1 MKNTF
6 ILNGLLF
13 AALWAS
19 ASSAAKFGLL
29 SAEPMVLFDI
39 RFFGAGFLLLL
50 YALLVERQ
58 RLPRGDEWK
67 QLAVFGLL
75 NTTIYLGFFVFAM
88 KQVAAGIGSLATA
101 TNPLL
106 ITVLSAFWARKKVD
120 TGEWVAIALGMTGVA
135 IATYPLLQNS
145 FATPEG
151 LLLLFLSMISYSA
164 ATIYYSEIDWKL
176 SRSSINGWQNVM
188 AGVMSIPIVWFFH
201 DKENHFD
208 VRFWGAELWLMIPVS
223 VLAIQVWLKLLQT
236 DAVRASLFLFLCPV
250 FGFLYATLLLDEPFT
265 WHTVAGTAFVLAG
278 LWIGQRVRKRV

>member
-29 SAEPMVLFDI
+29 SVEPMVLFDI
-39 RFFGAGFLLLL
+39 RFFGAGTLLLL

-58 RLPRGDEWK
+58 RLPRGGEWK
-67 QLAVFGLL
+67 QLLVFGLL

-106 ITVLSAFWARKKVD
+106 ITVISAFWTRKKVEK
-120 TGEWVAIALGMTGVA
+120 GEWLAIALGMTGVA

-145 FATPEG
+145 FATPQG
-151 LLLLFLSMISYSA
+151 LLLLFLSMVSYSA

-176 SRSSINGWQNVM
+176 SRSSINGWQNVI
-188 AGVMSIPIVWFFH
+188 AGLMSIPLIWLFH
-201 DKENHFD
+201 KEDNHFD
-208 VRFWGAELWLMIPVS
+208 ARFWGAEIWLMIPVS
-223 VLAIQVWLKLLQT
+223 VLAIQVWLKLLKT

-250 FGFLYATLLLDEPFT
+250 FGFAYATFLLDEPFT
-265 WHTVAGTAFVLAG
+265 WYTVAGTAFVLTG
-278 LWIGQRVRKRV
+278 LWIGQRVRRG